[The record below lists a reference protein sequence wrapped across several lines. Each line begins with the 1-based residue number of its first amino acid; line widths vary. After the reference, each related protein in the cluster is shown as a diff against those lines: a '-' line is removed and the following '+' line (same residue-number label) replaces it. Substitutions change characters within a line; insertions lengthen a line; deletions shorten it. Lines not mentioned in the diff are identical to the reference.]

1 MIKGCL
7 YGVGVGP
14 GDPGLV
20 TLKAAACLRRCPVIA
35 APRTPG
41 GGMRALAIAAG
52 AVDLSGKTILPLD
65 FAMSGDAETA
75 ANRHREAADRLRPF
89 LNAGPAAVAILGDV
103 TVYASFR
110 RLADLLEPEGYPVE
124 MIPGVTSFSAA
135 AAALGVSLAEGDT
148 PLHLLPG
155 PVGGREA
162 PFPGRGTR
170 VYLKPG
176 RRLPEFLRRLR
187 ERGGADQVLLAQ
199 NCGWPD
205 QRLYRSL
212 SGDPE
217 FPADAYLSLVI
228 VREGR

>member
-1 MIKGCL
+1 MIKGRL

-14 GDPGLV
+14 GDPELV

-41 GGMRALAIAAG
+41 GGMRALTIAAG

-65 FAMSGDAETA
+65 LAMGGDAA
-75 ANRHREAADRLRPF
+75 ARARRHREAADRLRPF
-89 LNAGPAAVAILGDV
+89 LDAGPVALATLGDV
-103 TVYASFR
+103 AVYASFR
-110 RLADLLEPEGYPVE
+110 PLADLLEPEGYPVE

-155 PVGGREA
+155 PVGDGEA
-162 PFPGRGTR
+162 PLPGRGTR

-187 ERGGADQVLLAQ
+187 ERGGPGRTLLAQ

-205 QRLYRSL
+205 QRLYRSIP
-212 SGDPE
+212 GDGE

-228 VREGR
+228 VREGG